1 MNAHKIIEFLQNQ
14 SHLNKKLLIGFDG
27 FVDNIMHI
35 VDKRTDNK
43 TFKRLDDMTSYAKRI
58 ENAAGLSTNIEWV
71 VDQQK
76 IGGNG
81 PIMTNA
87 LLEHQFDVTYIGALG
102 YPNLHPVFKP
112 IQSRANVISVE
123 NPGISDAIE
132 FFDGKIIMGRMSF
145 EHMTY
150 ERIVETIGED
160 AFIKVLNEADLFAS
174 VNWSMLPTMTGLWED
189 FLEKMIPKLKKR
201 DVKPFFFVD
210 IADPEKREASDISH
224 ALHLLKLFKSYF
236 TVILGF
242 NKKEAYD
249 VSVQL
254 GLFDKQSVTNESLET
269 VSQALFQTLEVDQ
282 LVVHPVDR
290 AAVTTRDGYHEVKGP
305 YIKEPK
311 LTTGAG
317 DNFNAGYV
325 FGQLCGLSPEASLL
339 TGVCTSGFYVR
350 HAQSP
355 KTTQLIEF
363 IQAFTSE

>member
-1 MNAHKIIEFLQNQ
+1 MEVSQLIKTLRSNQ
-14 SHLNKKLLIGFDG
+14 HVNKKLIIGFDG

-35 VDKRTDNK
+35 VDKRANHQ
-43 TFKRLDDMTSYAKRI
+43 TFKRLDYMTDYAKRI
-58 ENAAGLSTNIEWV
+58 EKAAGLSTNIEWV

-87 LLEHQFDVTYIGALG
+87 LLEHNLDITYIGALG
-102 YPNLHPVFKP
+102 FPSLHPVFEP
-112 IQSRANVISVE
+112 IQSRAQVISLE

-132 FFDGKIIMGRMSF
+132 FYDGKIIMGRMSF
-145 EHMTY
+145 ENMTY
-150 ERIVETIGED
+150 ERILETIGKD
-160 AFIKVLNEADLFAS
+160 ALFKLLEHADLFAS
-174 VNWSMLPTMTGLWED
+174 VNWSMLPTMTSLWED
-189 FLEKMIPKLKKR
+189 FLEKTIPNLKHRK
-201 DVKPFFFVD
+201 DKPIFFVD

-236 TVILGF
+236 KVILGF

-254 GLFDKQSVTNESLET
+254 GLFDKTNVSNESLQS
-269 VSQALFQTLEVDQ
+269 VSQALFETLEVDQ

-290 AAVTTRDGYHEVKGP
+290 AAVTTKDGYQEVKGP
-305 YIKEPK
+305 YVKEPK

-325 FGQLCGLSPEASLL
+325 FGQLNGLTPEESLL

-350 HAQSP
+350 NACSP
-355 KTTQLIEF
+355 NTEDLIEF
-363 IQAFTSE
+363 IEAFTSE